1 MIITSNRFEG
11 ETYQCYECKKKIESE
26 QVNRETWECDDCK
39 KKIVIDIGKKNGM
52 LVRLHPNEVTE
63 FDYVVDQY
71 YKEFRTVKGVTPVK
85 GGFKIGVADHGG
97 VNVSVVEFV
106 NCLWRDQ

>member
-1 MIITSNRFEG
+1 MIITSKHFEG

-26 QVNRETWECDDCK
+26 QVNRETWECDACK

-63 FDYVVDQY
+63 FDYVLEQY
-71 YKEFRTVKGVTPVK
+71 YKEFRGVKGVNIVK
-85 GGFKIGVADHGG
+85 GGYRINVAGYTG
-97 VNVSVVEFV
+97 VNVRVNEFV